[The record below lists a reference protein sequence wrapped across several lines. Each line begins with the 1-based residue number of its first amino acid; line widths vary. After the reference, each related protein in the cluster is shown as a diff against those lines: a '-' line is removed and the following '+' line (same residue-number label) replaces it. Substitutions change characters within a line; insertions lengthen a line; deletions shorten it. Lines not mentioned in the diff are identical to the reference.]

1 MGQVGRQIHGGLAFI
16 YERSSSIDVRLAING
31 LLLSSPTSPNTCQTT
46 SVTIS
51 TPSPPT
57 SIPPPE
63 AQKLR
68 ILFSLLYLLPESNAC
83 ATALNR
89 TRWMGMA
96 ALLACAKLPAY
107 FLGIYVCPK
116 SLINNFL
123 QDVKP
128 QESHSCSICPIDNSS
143 QLHI

>member
-31 LLLSSPTSPNTCQTT
+31 LLLSPPTSPNTCQTT

-51 TPSPPT
+51 PPS
-57 SIPPPE
+57 PPE

-68 ILFSLLYLLPESNAC
+68 ILFSLLYLQPESNAC

-107 FLGIYVCPK
+107 FLGICVCPK
-116 SLINNFL
+116 SLINDFL
-123 QDVKP
+123 QDIKP
-128 QESHSCSICPIDNSS
+128 QESHSCSICPIENSS